1 MKLRESLKPS
11 KQRLKGNKMVKQE
24 MNIPKIRFKGFE
36 GEWEEKALDKVATI
50 VGGGTPDTKVT
61 EYWNGD
67 INWFSP
73 VEIGKSIYAENST
86 RKITKLGLQKSSAK
100 ILPAMKTILF
110 TSRAG
115 IGDMAILKVDAC
127 TNQGFQSLIVKDGFD
142 VYFIYSM
149 GGSIKQQALRVASG
163 STFLEISGKALGRL
177 IQRYPVFEEQTAI
190 GNFFQQI
197 DKLIELQTRAVETA
211 ETYKKAMLQKMF
223 PQKGEKVPRVR
234 FEGFSGD
241 WEEKKVGEIFRATR
255 GQVLAVNLLS
265 ESKTEKY
272 CYPVYSSQT
281 KDNGLLGYY
290 FDFLFEDSITWTTDG
305 ANAGTVKF
313 RKGKFYS
320 TNVNGVLLSEAGYS
334 NQMVAEYLNTVAYKY
349 VSRVGNPKLMN
360 NVMVEIPI
368 ILPKLKEQTA
378 IGNFFQKLDQQ
389 IEQQRQKL
397 ATYQQLKKAMLQ
409 RMFV

>member
-234 FEGFSGD
+234 FAGFSGD
-241 WEEKKVGEIFRATR
+241 WYFDIINNIVSN
-255 GQVLAVNLLS
+255 VNL
-265 ESKTEKY
+265 
-272 CYPVYSSQT
+272 
-281 KDNGLLGYY
+281 KDYLISADL
-290 FDFLFEDSITWTTDG
+290 I
-305 ANAGTVKF
+305 
-313 RKGKFYS
+313 GKFPVIQQGDS
-320 TNVNGVLLSEAGYS
+320 PIAGYS
-334 NQMVAEYLNTVAYKY
+334 DHEPYQDYEDIVLFGDHTLSLYKPKEPFLISTDGVKALKAPELNSYYFYFLLENYKP
-349 VSRVGNPKLMN
+349 VSEGYKRHFTILRSIVVGFPSP
-360 NVMVEIPI
+360 E
-368 ILPKLKEQTA
+368 EQVL
-378 IGNFFQKLDQQ
+378 IGNYFQKLDQN
-389 IEQQRQKL
+389 IESEKKKL
-397 ATYQQLKKAMLQ
+397 EQYQTMKRAMLQ